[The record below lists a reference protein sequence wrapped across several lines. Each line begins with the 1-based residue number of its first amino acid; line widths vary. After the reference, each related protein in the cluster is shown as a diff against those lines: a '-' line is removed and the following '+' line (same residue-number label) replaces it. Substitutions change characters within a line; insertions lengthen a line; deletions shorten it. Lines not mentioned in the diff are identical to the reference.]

1 MKGIILHIP
10 HSSPSIPF
18 FEGFV
23 VGRQAINNE
32 INILT
37 DWFTDQLFNLP
48 YPKIVTP
55 FSRVF
60 CDVERF
66 EDDSLEVMS
75 LKGMGM
81 CYTHMDNGETMRDV
95 SPYLRERIKTE
106 FYLPHHLALEELTT
120 DLLQKYEHVIIID
133 CHSFPDMPLNRDLN
147 KELPRPDFCLGIDEL
162 HTPKKLHA
170 VVQNLLMSLG
180 YKVLI
185 NNPYSGTMIPLRYY
199 KKNKNVTGLMIE
211 VNRKHY
217 MTTSNDTVLKTAS
230 FEKIRKVIK
239 IVLQVIKD
247 Y

>member
-23 VGRQAINNE
+23 VGRQAVNNE

-95 SPYLRERIKTE
+95 SPYLKERIKTE

-120 DLLQKYEHVIIID
+120 DLLQKYEQVIIID

-162 HTPKKLHA
+162 QTPKKLHA
-170 VVQNLLMSLG
+170 VVRNLLMSLG

-185 NNPYSGTMIPLRYY
+185 NNPYSGTMIPLKYY

-217 MTTSNDTVLKTAS
+217 MTTSNNTVLKTAS
-230 FEKIRKVIK
+230 FEKISG
-239 IVLQVIKD
+239 LD
-247 Y
+247 PY

>member
-23 VGRQAINNE
+23 VGRQAVNNE

-162 HTPKKLHA
+162 QTPKKLHA

-185 NNPYSGTMIPLRYY
+185 NNPYSGTMIPLKYY
-199 KKNKNVTGLMIE
+199 KKNKN
-211 VNRKHY
+211 
-217 MTTSNDTVLKTAS
+217 LK
-230 FEKIRKVIK
+230 I
-239 IVLQVIKD
+239 
-247 Y
+247 

>member
-95 SPYLRERIKTE
+95 SPYLKERIKTE

-120 DLLQKYEHVIIID
+120 DLLQKYEQVIIID

-162 HTPKKLHA
+162 QTPKKLHA
-170 VVQNLLMSLG
+170 VVRNLLMSLG

-185 NNPYSGTMIPLRYY
+185 NNPYSGTMIPLKYY

-217 MTTSNDTVLKTAS
+217 MTTSNNTVLKTAS
-230 FEKIRKVIK
+230 FEKISG
-239 IVLQVIKD
+239 LD
-247 Y
+247 PY